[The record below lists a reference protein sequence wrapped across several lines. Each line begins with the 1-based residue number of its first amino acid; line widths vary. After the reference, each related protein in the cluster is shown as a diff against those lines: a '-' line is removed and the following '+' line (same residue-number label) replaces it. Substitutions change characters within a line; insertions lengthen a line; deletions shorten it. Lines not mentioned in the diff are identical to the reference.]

1 MIKILE
7 SKTPT
12 EKIKPYYLLVYNYM
26 IGDDDGNTTEEV
38 TLSAGNPYIE
48 RYCTVLNSLKPTE
61 GTWGL
66 MLSQSDIRKCY
77 EEKQISQDDFEFL
90 KKTMFE
96 DGWQNEETGEE
107 VDDYMTEFAD
117 GVSSDT
123 EYSFLVF
130 EGVDLYFIDEYN
142 KKHETVFEKEKSK
155 TKKKKEK

>member
-48 RYCTVLNSLKPTE
+48 RYCTLLNSLKPTE

-107 VDDYMTEFAD
+107 VDDYMIQFAE
-117 GVSSDT
+117 GVRSDV

-130 EGVDLYFIDEYN
+130 KGVDLYYIDENN
-142 KKHETVFEKEKSK
+142 KKHETFFEE
-155 TKKKKEK
+155 